1 MSNKNIEIT
10 IGITAFNEH
19 DLLSEAW
26 NSVLNQTM
34 DNWGAVMVL
43 DGGGDQRTKK
53 YFETIQHPRLTKYSY
68 NINQG
73 IYKCRSKAIEL
84 ADTEWYF
91 HLDADD
97 LLPSNAIELVLNTIK
112 ENPDAEYI
120 AGACNH
126 FGLEKSKVIPQVRLR
141 FPLMPAVVLY
151 FADDIQISDFC
162 IVKACRSQW

>member
-53 YFETIQHPRLTKYSY
+53 YFLS
-68 NINQG
+68 
-73 IYKCRSKAIEL
+73 
-84 ADTEWYF
+84 
-91 HLDADD
+91 
-97 LLPSNAIELVLNTIK
+97 
-112 ENPDAEYI
+112 
-120 AGACNH
+120 
-126 FGLEKSKVIPQVRLR
+126 
-141 FPLMPAVVLY
+141 
-151 FADDIQISDFC
+151 
-162 IVKACRSQW
+162 